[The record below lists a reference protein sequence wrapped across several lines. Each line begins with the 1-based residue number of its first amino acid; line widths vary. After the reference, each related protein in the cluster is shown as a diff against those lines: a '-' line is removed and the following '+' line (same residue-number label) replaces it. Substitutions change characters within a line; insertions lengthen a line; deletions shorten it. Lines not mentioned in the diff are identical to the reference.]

1 MDFLFDQSK
10 HLTVYQSTLKT
21 LFFVSLTILIAIVV
35 DNLLRS
41 FVRVPK
47 NLANRRARSYAMIF
61 RNIITTVV
69 YLISLNIIFIHL
81 GINITPLLASASII
95 GLAIGIGARP
105 IIEDL
110 ISGLFLLS
118 EDIVATGDYV
128 KIEEAEGTIETIG
141 FRTLSL
147 RDASGALYI
156 IPNGLVKKL
165 QNFSRNK
172 SRVMID
178 IPVKVD
184 QNIDKAV
191 KAAEEALVNLQQQ
204 KELESSLFPGAAVNG
219 IEDFKAAGPMI
230 IRVSII
236 TYPARRF
243 EIGRKYR
250 YLLKK
255 QFEKNKIQFG

>member
-1 MDFLFDQSK
+1 MDFLFDQGK
-10 HLTVYQSTLKT
+10 HLTIYQSTLKS
-21 LFFVSLTILIAIVV
+21 LFFVSLTLLIAIVV

-41 FVRVPK
+41 FIKIPK
-47 NLANRRARSYAMIF
+47 SLENRRARSYAMIF
-61 RNIITTVV
+61 RNIITTIV
-69 YLISLNIIFIHL
+69 YLIALNIIFLQL

-118 EDIVATGDYV
+118 EDIIATGDYV
-128 KIEEAEGTIETIG
+128 KIEEAEGYIETIG

-147 RDASGALYI
+147 RDENGAIYV
-156 IPNGLVKKL
+156 IPNGQIKKL

-172 SRVMID
+172 FRVTID
-178 IPVKVD
+178 VPLKAD
-184 QNIDKAV
+184 QNIDKAI
-191 KAAEEALVNLQQQ
+191 KTAKEALALLQQE
-204 KELESSLFPGAAVNG
+204 KDLTSSLFPGATVNG
-219 IEDFKAAGPMI
+219 IEEFKPTGPLMLRI
-230 IRVSII
+230 TIV

-243 EIGRKYR
+243 EVGRRYR

-255 QFEKNKIQFG
+255 QFEKNKILFG